1 MREQTRIQQAYQRW
15 CEQSFPDYR
24 RKDYPYRGRMYE
36 VWCAAWVA
44 AKQDQLT
51 KGESK

>member
-1 MREQTRIQQAYQRW
+1 MKEITRTNRAYQRW
-15 CEQSFPDYR
+15 CEQTFPDYK

-44 AKQDQLT
+44 AKQDKQT